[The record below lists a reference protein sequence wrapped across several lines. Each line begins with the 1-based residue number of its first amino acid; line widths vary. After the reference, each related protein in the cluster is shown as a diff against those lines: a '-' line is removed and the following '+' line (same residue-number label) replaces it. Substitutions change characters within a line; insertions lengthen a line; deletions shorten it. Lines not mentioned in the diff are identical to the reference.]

1 MSSLK
6 GLNLKGYCLESSGNG
21 AVTERPCPFT
31 LDTGNAQS
39 SDLNYSQ
46 LSSYVSRRDLN
57 MKRKMLKLE
66 APG

>member
-1 MSSLK
+1 MM
-6 GLNLKGYCLESSGNG
+6 GRTCTGYKLLG
-21 AVTERPCPFT
+21 TEGDTHT